1 MHSLIC
7 RYGADK
13 INVGEFLSIICT
25 LTSDGAIQVR
35 SAAMDT
41 LVEMYRAIGSK
52 LYSLIHKC
60 RISPVRM
67 KTLTEKLKNLES
79 AEKKYQVSFGILITL
94 INFLC
99 KMGKT
104 FAVCVFMCVCS
115 EVF

>member
-1 MHSLIC
+1 
-7 RYGADK
+7 
-13 INVGEFLSIICT
+13 
-25 LTSDGAIQVR
+25 
-35 SAAMDT
+35 MDT
-41 LVEMYRAIGSK
+41 IVEMYRAIGSK

-115 EVF
+115 EESVLELISQRLLVVTPGNSIPRVCWLKLTSTLSE